1 MKLAF
6 KGYLKHGIIRL
17 ISISYLSSHDGKLEV
32 PEQFNDDHIR
42 NAVIEPD
49 KKVEVLCWAEIPGG

>member
-6 KGYLKHGIIRL
+6 KGYLKYRIRRL
-17 ISISYLSSHDGKLEV
+17 RSISYVSSHDGKLEV

-49 KKVEVLCWAEIPGG
+49 KKGEEYKE

>member
-6 KGYLKHGIIRL
+6 KGYLKGEIRSL
-17 ISISYLSSHDGKLEV
+17 WIFSYVSSHDGKLEV
-32 PEQFNDDHIR
+32 PEQFNDDHIC

-49 KKVEVLCWAEIPGG
+49 KKGEEYKE